1 VVGPFGIQSIA
12 SGRTNTVQDT
22 VGFLKGF
29 IERLEGDI
37 KRMDGEIAGLIAQRP
52 KINEGLL
59 NEEISHLKAMQRTCH
74 NSGAKTQMAIEEFV

>member
-1 VVGPFGIQSIA
+1 M
-12 SGRTNTVQDT
+12 QDT

-59 NEEISHLKAMQRTCH
+59 NEEISHLKAMQRACH
-74 NSGAKTQMAIEEFV
+74 NSSAKTQMEIEEFA